1 MPQQNRN
8 VILYCLLSFLAVQPL
23 FAQTKSNLSIA
34 FVTTNPSPLSQGFAG
49 FATDLVDYGLESHNT
64 NFQHLV
70 VPLSPGWLRY
80 PTGIQSDGFAWT
92 NGEILTNWISDL
104 TASNATSAAESCQT
118 AYLPLLGKGGLPFTN
133 FSSLAQNVGGSKIIV
148 CLNGFTDTPR
158 SASNF
163 VMYALT
169 NHIPVAAW
177 ELCNEPY
184 NFSGAGNFFL
194 NGKDYATRMYPYYQA
209 IKGANSN
216 AVVSVFFGDPDTG
229 SGGVLW
235 DTSVANFTPNY
246 WDAVSYHHYP
256 RAGSYTNFSD
266 LMALDNGELLT
277 NSTAYVTNVLI
288 AHAGTNVRFLLT
300 ESDPVQGGG
309 VGGGGPMPPSSSLYG
324 GIYSAELV
332 MRLSSCPQMLF
343 AGTYQLFNQ
352 NGIYATNQDRNA
364 VINAATNN
372 YVTNTDSFN
381 FGFYYSAQV
390 IGESVAYWAI
400 NRSTAV
406 YVTTVGANGP
416 AAPLLNGGNMPAIYA
431 QAYQGDNGKRY
442 VLITNKGS
450 NAQPAAIFQDGAA
463 LTNQFLET
471 FVTGSDPSATNSSP
485 TLSPIVARSQVTN
498 NPVTIPEYSVV
509 RLEWQDFTVP
519 PPVLSAASGSEDSH
533 VLQWAGLT
541 NVVYNVE
548 FATNLLGTWATL
560 DKIADTQTNFSFT
573 DYNSNNPLFY
583 RLTVP

>member
-8 VILYCLLSFLAVQPL
+8 VILYGLLSFLAVQPL
-23 FAQTKSNLSIA
+23 LAQTASNLTIA
-34 FVTTNPSPLSQGFAG
+34 FVTANPAPLNQGFAG

-64 NFQHLV
+64 NFQQLV

-80 PTGIQSDGFAWT
+80 PTGIQSDGFDWT
-92 NGEILTNWISDL
+92 NGKILTNWISDL
-104 TASNATSAAESCQT
+104 TASNATAAAQSCQT

-148 CLNGFTDTPR
+148 CLNAFTDTPQ

-229 SGGVLW
+229 DGGVSW
-235 DTSVANFTPNY
+235 DASVARFNPNY

-256 RAGSYTNFSD
+256 RTGTYTNFSD

-277 NSTAYVTNVLI
+277 NSTDYLTNVLM
-288 AHAGTNVRFLLT
+288 AYAGTNVRFLLT
-300 ESDPVQGGG
+300 ETDPVQGGG
-309 VGGGGPMPPSSSLYG
+309 VGGSGQMLPSSSLYG

-343 AGTYQLFNQ
+343 AGTYQLFNES
-352 NGIYATNQDRNA
+352 GIYSTNQDRDA

-372 YVTNTDSFN
+372 YVTNTDGFN
-381 FGFYYSAQV
+381 FGFYCTAQV
-390 IGESVAYWAI
+390 AGQSVAYWAI

-406 YVTTVGANGP
+406 YSTTVGTHGP
-416 AAPLLNGGNMPAIYA
+416 TAPLLNGGNMPAIYA

-442 VLITNKGS
+442 VLVTNKGS
-450 NAQPAAIFQDGAA
+450 NAQPAAIIQDGAA

-471 FVTGSDPSATNSSP
+471 FVTGNDPSAINSSP
-485 TLSPIVARSQVTN
+485 TLSPIVARSQMTN
-498 NPVTIPEYSVV
+498 NPVTIPQYSVV
-509 RLEWQDFTVP
+509 RLEWQTFTVP
-519 PPVLSAASGSEDSH
+519 APVLSAAAGSQGSH

-541 NVVYNVE
+541 NVLYNVQ
-548 FATNLLGTWATL
+548 FTTNLIGTWATL
-560 DKIADTQTNFSFT
+560 GKIADTQTNFSFT
-573 DYNSNNPLFY
+573 DYNSNSPLFY
-583 RLTVP
+583 RLTLP

>member
-1 MPQQNRN
+1 MLQQDRN
-8 VILYCLLSFLAVQPL
+8 VILYWLLSLLAVQQV
-23 FAQTKSNLSIA
+23 FAQTASNLTIA
-34 FVTTNPSPLSQGFAG
+34 FVTINPGPLNQGFAG
-49 FATDLVDYGLESHNT
+49 FSTDLVDYGIESHNT
-64 NFQHLV
+64 NFQQMV

-80 PTGIQSDGFAWT
+80 PSGIQSDGFDWT
-92 NGEILTNWISDL
+92 NGEILTNYISEL
-104 TASNATSAAESCQT
+104 TASNATSAAQSCQI

-148 CLNGFTDTPR
+148 CLNGFTDNPE

-184 NFSGAGNFFL
+184 NFSGTTNFFL
-194 NGKDYATRMYPYYQA
+194 NGNDYAARMYPFYQA

-216 AVVSVFFGDPDTG
+216 ALVSVFFGEPDTG
-229 SGGVLW
+229 NGGVFW
-235 DTSVANFTPNY
+235 DASLTSFTPNY
-246 WDAVSYHHYP
+246 WDAVSYHLYP
-256 RAGSYTNFSD
+256 RTGSYTNFSD

-277 NSTAYVTNVLI
+277 NSTTYVSNVLI
-288 AHAGTNVRFLLT
+288 FYAGTNVKFLLSET
-300 ESDPVQGGG
+300 DPVEGGG
-309 VGGGGPMPPSSSLYG
+309 VGGSGPTLPSMTLYG
-324 GIYSAELV
+324 GIYCAELV

-352 NGIYATNQDRNA
+352 NGVFATNQDRNA
-364 VINAATNN
+364 VIHAATNN
-372 YVTNTDSFN
+372 FVTNTDGFN

-390 IGESVAYWAI
+390 VGESVAYWAI

-406 YVTTVGANGP
+406 YSTTVGTNGP
-416 AAPLLNGGNMPAIYA
+416 TVPLLNGSNMPAIYA

-450 NAQPAAIFQDGAA
+450 NDQPATIMQDGAA
-463 LTNQFLET
+463 LTNEFLET
-471 FVTGSDPSATNSSP
+471 YVTGNDPSATNSSP
-485 TLSPIVARSQVTN
+485 SLSPIVARSQMTN

-509 RLEWQDFTVP
+509 RLEWQDFSVP
-519 PPVLSAASGSEDSH
+519 PPVLSAASGSQASH

-541 NVVYNVE
+541 NVLYNVQ
-548 FATNLLGTWATL
+548 FTTNLLTTWATL
-560 DKIADTQTNFSFT
+560 GKIADTQTNFSFT
-573 DYNSNNPLFY
+573 DYSSNSPLFY
-583 RLTVP
+583 RLIVP